1 MEELQAA
8 LAEIEQALPSV
19 TWVADDVAAADTAG
33 LVRLGARFWRGY
45 ANDWEFVLCSF
56 SIEDQGFPPGTFG
69 ADGAAR
75 HTRRPLVVRL
85 PRELAMRAWKRAR
98 AMPTMN

>member
-8 LAEIEQALPSV
+8 LAEIEQVLPSV
-19 TWVADDVAAADTAG
+19 TWVTDDAAADTAEI
-33 LVRLGARFWRGY
+33 VRLGARFWRGS

-56 SIEDQGFPPGTFG
+56 SIENQGFPPGTFG

-85 PRELAMRAWKRAR
+85 PRELAMRAWERAR
-98 AMPTMN
+98 AMPAVN